1 MFLVRIVIDNCD
13 ILTNISTSL
22 PAVRQGNTMP
32 KLKNNVFIVVNKSLV
47 DASVTDADGCDIR
60 NGLIILMMAMI
71 GIRMLIN
78 TIVIVRAI

>member
-1 MFLVRIVIDNCD
+1 
-13 ILTNISTSL
+13 
-22 PAVRQGNTMP
+22 MP

-71 GIRMLIN
+71 GVRMLIN